1 MKIKNGLMMKKVGN
15 EFVVMS
21 IDTKLVN
28 LNGMISLNESGA
40 FLFEKLKEEIQE
52 EDLLKVFL
60 DEYEIDE
67 ATAKKDLETFI
78 NHLKENQLL
87 EDE

>member
-1 MKIKNGLMMKKVGN
+1 MMKKVGN